1 VEMVKKDNNQQ
12 DFFINNKSNYQSA
25 KVITAIDIGSD
36 KVVCLIGKVDNILDR
51 KKIRLIGSGYS
62 QSKGI
67 INGGITNINDL
78 EESIRKAVDLAEN
91 QANYE
96 VENVS
101 VNVSGN
107 YIRTERVF
115 GELFVGNQIINQN
128 HIAEVIE
135 IAKQKFN
142 KENKK
147 ILHVIPSNYIVD
159 NIKNI
164 VNPSGMS
171 ASKLGVKL
179 LFIYANPNH
188 INNLENIINSCFLN
202 VNNFTAKPY
211 TSALS
216 ALTDEEKNQGSV
228 CIDIGAGT
236 TSISVFLDGSIVY
249 AKSLNLGGW
258 YITND
263 ISKELSTP
271 FDQAEALKTLY
282 GSALRGVYDG
292 EEIFQIPLIDGND
305 ENRISFSRSKLIS
318 IIKPRLWEILMH
330 SKKCIEQSGYKD
342 ISNKNTI
349 ITGGTSELPG
359 SIEFA
364 ERILETRV
372 RIGFPSGINNLVEDL
387 SGPAF
392 TSCTGML
399 LHSVLMQEN
408 EIKNKSKNNNFA
420 FKLIEK
426 LMGSGF

>member
-1 VEMVKKDNNQQ
+1 MVKKDNNQQ
-12 DFFINNKSNYQSA
+12 DFFINNKSNYQSE

-115 GELFVGNQIINQN
+115 GELFVGNQIVNQN

>member
-1 VEMVKKDNNQQ
+1 MVKKDNNQQ
-12 DFFINNKSNYQSA
+12 DFFINNKSNYQSE

-236 TSISVFLDGSIVY
+236 TSISVFIDGSIVY

-271 FDQAEALKTLY
+271 FEQAEALKTLY

>member
-1 VEMVKKDNNQQ
+1 MVKKDNNQQ

>member
-1 VEMVKKDNNQQ
+1 M
-12 DFFINNKSNYQSA
+12 
-25 KVITAIDIGSD
+25 
-36 KVVCLIGKVDNILDR
+36 
-51 KKIRLIGSGYS
+51 
-62 QSKGI
+62 
-67 INGGITNINDL
+67 
-78 EESIRKAVDLAEN
+78 
-91 QANYE
+91 
-96 VENVS
+96 
-101 VNVSGN
+101 
-107 YIRTERVF
+107 
-115 GELFVGNQIINQN
+115 
-128 HIAEVIE
+128 
-135 IAKQKFN
+135 
-142 KENKK
+142 
-147 ILHVIPSNYIVD
+147 
-159 NIKNI
+159 
-164 VNPSGMS
+164 
-171 ASKLGVKL
+171 
-179 LFIYANPNH
+179 
-188 INNLENIINSCFLN
+188 
-202 VNNFTAKPY
+202 
-211 TSALS
+211 
-216 ALTDEEKNQGSV
+216 
-228 CIDIGAGT
+228 
-236 TSISVFLDGSIVY
+236 
-249 AKSLNLGGW
+249 
-258 YITND
+258 
-263 ISKELSTP
+263 
-271 FDQAEALKTLY
+271 
-282 GSALRGVYDG
+282 YDG

>member
-1 VEMVKKDNNQQ
+1 MVKKDNNQQ
-12 DFFINNKSNYQSA
+12 DFFINNKSNYQSE

-115 GELFVGNQIINQN
+115 GELFVGSQIINQN

>member
-1 VEMVKKDNNQQ
+1 MVKKDNNQQ
-12 DFFINNKSNYQSA
+12 DFFINNKSNYQSE

-364 ERILETRV
+364 ERILETRL
-372 RIGFPSGINNLVEDL
+372 RLGFPSGINNLVEDL

>member
-1 VEMVKKDNNQQ
+1 MVKKDNNQQ
-12 DFFINNKSNYQSA
+12 DFFINNKSNYQSE

-420 FKLIEK
+420 YKLIEK

>member
-1 VEMVKKDNNQQ
+1 MVKKDNNQQ
-12 DFFINNKSNYQSA
+12 DFFINNKSNYQSE

-236 TSISVFLDGSIVY
+236 TSISVFIDGSIVY